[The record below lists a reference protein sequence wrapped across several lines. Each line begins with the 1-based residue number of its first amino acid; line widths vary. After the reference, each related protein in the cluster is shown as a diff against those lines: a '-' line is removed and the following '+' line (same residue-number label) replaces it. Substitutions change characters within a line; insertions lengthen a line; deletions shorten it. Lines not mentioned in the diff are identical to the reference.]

1 MSVLRGPA
9 FIPLLCRC
17 VGIVVYMKARSCP
30 LLRGTGFHPL
40 LCRCAWMVVI
50 AHGHRI
56 PQKRKDVME
65 YHDVLLVDPQALDRA
80 GIYLSVHTFSG
91 SSTSISSQPVIMA
104 LKWAPTVSPV
114 VAR

>member
-1 MSVLRGPA
+1 MSV
-9 FIPLLCRC
+9 IE
-17 VGIVVYMKARSCP
+17 GI
-30 LLRGTGFHPL
+30 GFHPL
-40 LCRCAWMVVI
+40 LCRCAGMVVI
-50 AHGHRI
+50 AYGHRI

-65 YHDVLLVDPQALDRA
+65 YHDALMADPQALVRA
-80 GIYLSVHTFSG
+80 GIFLSVHTFSG